1 VVELPQNT
9 FDIMWGGWVG
19 KAAMVVKIL
28 FCSDQDGW
36 LSRSYIHTGAS
47 GSKMAQ
53 AGVSGSR

>member
-1 VVELPQNT
+1 MVELPQNI
-9 FDIMWGGWVG
+9 FDIMGDVWVG

-28 FCSDQDGW
+28 FSSDQVGW
-36 LSRSYIHTGAS
+36 LSRSSMHTGAP